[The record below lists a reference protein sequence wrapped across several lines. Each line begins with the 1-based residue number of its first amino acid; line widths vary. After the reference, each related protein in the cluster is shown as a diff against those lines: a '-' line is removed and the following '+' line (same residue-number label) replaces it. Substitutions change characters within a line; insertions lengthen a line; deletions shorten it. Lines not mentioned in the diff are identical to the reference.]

1 MEGTF
6 DVFLAERAVGQVT
19 VEPQGLYLRFRCRCS
34 LPRDGIYRL
43 KVRCGGKTENLG
55 VCVPEGD
62 AFGVDVRVP
71 AKHFAPGAPEFYAD
85 DGRPA
90 PAPKRSVVP
99 QPEPIPEPLP
109 EPVPEPEPEPAPEPV
124 PEPEPSPSA
133 PISEAECPP
142 APISEPPAG
151 DGPICPQEFV
161 PLTQELT
168 EELTEEQVACLTEAR
183 LGARDGQEGLL
194 FPDQTDSHSSPT
206 GQWSEPNTS
215 E

>member
-34 LPRDGIYRL
+34 LPRDVIYRL

-55 VCVPEGD
+55 VCVPMGD

-71 AKHFAPGAPEFYAD
+71 AKHFAHGEPEFYAD

-90 PAPKRSVVP
+90 PAPKPAAVP
-99 QPEPIPEPLP
+99 QPEPIPMPTPEPETTP
-109 EPVPEPEPEPAPEPV
+109 EPVPEPIPSSPAPIP
-124 PEPEPSPSA
+124 
-133 PISEAECPP
+133 EAECPP
-142 APISEPPAG
+142 ALIPEPPAS
-151 DGPICPQEFV
+151 DSPICPQEFV

-168 EELTEEQVACLTEAR
+168 EEQVACLTDAH

-194 FPDQTDSHSSPT
+194 FPNQTGSHSSPT

>member
-34 LPRDGIYRL
+34 LPRDAIYRL

-55 VCVPEGD
+55 VCIPMGD
-62 AFGVDVRVP
+62 AFGVDIRVP
-71 AKHFAPGAPEFYAD
+71 VKHFAQGEPKFYVD

-90 PAPKRSVVP
+90 PEPKRSAIP
-99 QPEPIPEPLP
+99 QPEPIPMPAPEP
-109 EPVPEPEPEPAPEPV
+109 EPVPEPEPAPA
-124 PEPEPSPSA
+124 PSPSA
-133 PISEAECPP
+133 PIPEAECPP
-142 APISEPPAG
+142 APISEPLAG
-151 DGPICPQEFV
+151 DGPMCPGEFV

-168 EELTEEQVACLTEAR
+168 EEQVACLTDAR
-183 LGARDGQEGLL
+183 LGTCDGQEGLL
-194 FPDQTDSHSSPT
+194 FPNQTGAHSSPT
-206 GQWSEPNTS
+206 GQWSEPKTS

>member
-34 LPRDGIYRL
+34 LPRDAIYRL

-55 VCVPEGD
+55 VCVPVGD

-71 AKHFAPGAPEFYAD
+71 AKHFAQGEPEFYAD

-90 PAPKRSVVP
+90 PEQKRLEVP
-99 QPEPIPEPLP
+99 QPEPIPMPAPEPEPTP
-109 EPVPEPEPEPAPEPV
+109 EPVPEPDL
-124 PEPEPSPSA
+124 SA
-133 PISEAECPP
+133 PISEVECPP
-142 APISEPPAG
+142 AAIPEPPAG
-151 DGPICPQEFV
+151 DGQICPQEFV

-168 EELTEEQVACLTEAR
+168 EEQVACLTDAR
-183 LGARDGQEGLL
+183 LDERDGQEGLL
-194 FPDQTDSHSSPT
+194 FPDQTGSHSSPT
-206 GQWSEPNTS
+206 GQWSEPKTS